1 MLRTVPLTVVCALWV
16 AAGCTGTPPADTADT
31 GSDVL
36 DWSYPLDDVLRVSHG
51 QILGTHN
58 SYHIAPDP
66 ALVEEWEYTHQPL
79 DVQAGELGVRQFEL
93 DAWYNEDTEGVDVY
107 HAPIV
112 DDQTTC
118 GTLVGCLEVLRVWSE
133 RNPAHFPLIV
143 LIEPKDEL
151 SSLAMTERP
160 DELDEAVLAG
170 WPRDA
175 MWTPD
180 DQLGAHATL
189 RESVLSDGWPLLGEL
204 RGKAIFVLLDSGD
217 GREAYTAGQTTVA
230 DRPLFPL
237 VDVDHDLA
245 AFFLMDDPEGSAES
259 IGEAVDAGFLVRTR
273 ADAGGAPEDGST
285 ARLEAAVASGAH
297 CLSTDYPE
305 VHEETGYQAAVPGGL
320 PVGCN
325 PRTAPDECVAE
336 ALEDPQWMR

>member
-1 MLRTVPLTVVCALWV
+1 MSRVVLPTVVCALCLGV
-16 AAGCTGTPPADTADT
+16 GCAGAPPADTAGLDP
-31 GSDVL
+31 DEL
-36 DWSYPLDDVLRVSHG
+36 DWSYPLDDVLRVTHG
-51 QILGTHN
+51 QVLGTHN

-66 ALVEEWEYTHQPL
+66 ALVEEWEYTHEPL

-107 HAPIV
+107 HVPIV
-112 DDQTTC
+112 DDGTSC
-118 GTLVGCLEVLRVWSE
+118 ETLVGCLEVLRAWSE
-133 RNPAHFPLIV
+133 DNPAHFPLIV
-143 LIEPKDEL
+143 LIEPKDEVAA
-151 SSLAMTERP
+151 LAMTDRP

-170 WPRDA
+170 WPREA

-180 DQLGAHATL
+180 DQQGEHATL
-189 RESVLSDGWPLLGEL
+189 RESVLTDGWPLLGEL

-217 GREAYTAGQTTVA
+217 GLEAYTAGQTTVA
-230 DRPLFPL
+230 GRPLFPL
-237 VDVDHDLA
+237 VDPDHDLA
-245 AFFLMDDPEGSAES
+245 AFFLMDDPVGSAAN

-273 ADAGGAPEDGST
+273 ADAGGPPEDGST
-285 ARLEAAVASGAH
+285 ERLEAAVASGAH

-305 VHEETGYQAAVPGGL
+305 AHEETGYQAAVPGGV

-325 PRTAPDECVAE
+325 PRTAPEDCTAE